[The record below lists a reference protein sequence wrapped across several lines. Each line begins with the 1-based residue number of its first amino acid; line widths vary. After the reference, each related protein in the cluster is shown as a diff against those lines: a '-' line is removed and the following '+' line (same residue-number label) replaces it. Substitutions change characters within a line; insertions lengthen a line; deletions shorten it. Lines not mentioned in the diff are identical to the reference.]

1 MNKLRVIGAGLAG
14 CEAAWQ
20 AARRGVPV
28 ILSEMKPSR
37 YSPAHHHPGFAELVC
52 SNSLRSADPSNA
64 VGLLKEELSALGSL
78 IMEAALATAVPAGSA
93 LAVDRALF
101 SEFIT
106 EKIRSHPLIEVRENE
121 ETNIDTDPD
130 TVTVIATGPLTDGK
144 MADAIAA
151 LTDIS
156 LANNETSPELAA
168 SLSQAIENAKVI
180 VSQKLGRV
188 VIPMTIYMQT
198 RNTYTVR
205 VAALYDQK
213 QAMKIAHDAVLQE
226 LAQESEENKK
236 QLESLLGMDKIQ
248 NQYNNM
254 TFEE

>member
-1 MNKLRVIGAGLAG
+1 MKALKTIMAVAICTISAIYAETSFAQDYTDKEKKEMKREVEKQQKEFYDKSPKMARKEANRLEKEGWKAMSIPIEKQLETYYDRVALFDDEGYPKYIYVEVQATGTNFSAAQMQAENVAKLRLASN
-14 CEAAWQ
+14 
-20 AARRGVPV
+20 
-28 ILSEMKPSR
+28 I
-37 YSPAHHHPGFAELVC
+37 C
-52 SNSLRSADPSNA
+52 SS
-64 VGLLKEELSALGSL
+64 
-78 IMEAALATAVPAGSA
+78 
-93 LAVDRALF
+93 
-101 SEFIT
+101 
-106 EKIRSHPLIEVRENE
+106 
-121 ETNIDTDPD
+121 
-130 TVTVIATGPLTDGK
+130 
-144 MADAIAA
+144 IAA

-168 SLSQAIENAKVI
+168 SLSQAVENAKVI